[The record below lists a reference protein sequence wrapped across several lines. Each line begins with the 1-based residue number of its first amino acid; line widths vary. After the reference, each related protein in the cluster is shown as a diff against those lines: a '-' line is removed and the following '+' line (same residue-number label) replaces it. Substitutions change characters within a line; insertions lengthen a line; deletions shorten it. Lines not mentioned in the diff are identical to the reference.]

1 MASLNL
7 IVEEVLIET
16 ARRISELE
24 CLVVQADNAEERR
37 SLRIAIVE
45 LKQVLQVHYCA
56 SMMVH

>member
-24 CLVVQADNAEERR
+24 CLVAQAASDKERT
-37 SLRIAIVE
+37 SLLIAIAE
-45 LKQVLQVHYCA
+45 LKQVFQAHSGGTMRVH
-56 SMMVH
+56 